1 MLDKPIDDLA
11 GKNVALV
18 AMGQSQI
25 DYHLSQVHS
34 VLFDEVWA
42 VNAMIGVHR
51 PYFIKQYTMD
61 L

>member
-34 VLFDEVWA
+34 VSFDEIWA
-42 VNAMIGVHR
+42 VNAMI
-51 PYFIKQYTMD
+51 
-61 L
+61 